1 MGVYTHKITQFITF
15 ICSCVLVLLNAHISN
30 SRMLVNY
37 LISFICEM
45 FYHLYNFYCAYKKII
60 KK

>member
-30 SRMLVNY
+30 SRIQFLTN
-37 LISFICEM
+37 LS
-45 FYHLYNFYCAYKKII
+45 KKIVLFFLYTYETCSFFGTA
-60 KK
+60 